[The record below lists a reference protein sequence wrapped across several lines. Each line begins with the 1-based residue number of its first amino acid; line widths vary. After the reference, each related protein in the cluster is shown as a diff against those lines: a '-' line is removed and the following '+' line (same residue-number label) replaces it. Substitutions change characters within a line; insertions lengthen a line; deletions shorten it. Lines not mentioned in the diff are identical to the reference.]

1 MQCRTQWRLAFNQIW
16 RLQLGLAEKSF
27 EKSQAGA
34 RQLVRIILTGP
45 PPLLQMS
52 LKQAPALIR
61 LMNIV
66 RGSVY
71 PPRSIDGFPQQVFIF
86 IPSLHEGKRRKSER
100 YPLAKVS
107 SNLKPWNH
115 MVIAIRSPT
124 RLKTHWNK
132 GTSSIPND
140 CLVFGV

>member
-1 MQCRTQWRLAFNQIW
+1 MQCGTQWRLAFDQIW

-45 PPLLQMS
+45 PPLLQMT

-71 PPRSIDGFPQQVFIF
+71 PSKLYRQLPAAGLHPSFPA
-86 IPSLHEGKRRKSER
+86 STREETYNER

-115 MVIAIRSPT
+115 RVIAIRSPT
-124 RLKTHWNK
+124 RLKAHGDR
-132 GTSSIPND
+132 GTSSIPDD

>member
-1 MQCRTQWRLAFNQIW
+1 MQVQNPWRLAFNQIW

-71 PPRSIDGFPQQVFIF
+71 PPRSIDSFPQQVFIL
-86 IPSLHEGKRRKSER
+86 IPSLHEGRD
-100 YPLAKVS
+100 V
-107 SNLKPWNH
+107 
-115 MVIAIRSPT
+115 
-124 RLKTHWNK
+124 
-132 GTSSIPND
+132 
-140 CLVFGV
+140 